1 MGRSITLAAKANPG
15 TGGGT
20 EAQSSEDGGLGNSP
34 HGSCLPRAVG
44 SWEAG
49 RGGELEVEERQNQ
62 QRQKALSEVGTE
74 CAVRW
79 GRGGCALDRT
89 ETAAGLMRSFFQ
101 PLTAC
106 NMLRGRKMQ
115 MSWLLSAQS
124 SHREIR
130 SQKETCQEQRV
141 KLETKCFLQ
150 LSAFRWE

>member
-79 GRGGCALDRT
+79 GRGAALWT
-89 ETAAGLMRSFFQ
+89 
-101 PLTAC
+101 
-106 NMLRGRKMQ
+106 GRKLQ
-115 MSWLLSAQS
+115 QGSCGLSS
-124 SHREIR
+124 SR
-130 SQKETCQEQRV
+130 SLRATCSEGGKCRC
-141 KLETKCFLQ
+141 LGCFLPS
-150 LSAFRWE
+150 LATGK